1 MIVIANSF
9 AQFMPV
15 VFIIIVFGLLWDFC
29 VSAFRGR
36 FK

>member
-1 MIVIANSF
+1 MNIIALSF

-15 VFIIIVFGLLWDFC
+15 VFLIIVFGLLWDFII
-29 VSAFRGR
+29 SAFRGR

>member
-1 MIVIANSF
+1 MNIIALSF

-15 VFIIIVFGLLWDFC
+15 VFLIIVFGLLWDFII
-29 VSAFRGR
+29 SAFRGH